1 MTETEPA
8 GEPPAPDADTVAP
21 RRRFPL
27 AAVLAVLFAAAAV
40 LLAFVATSLKSELD
54 DERADRR
61 AVAGVAGSFSEA
73 ILTFDGDDLEATK
86 ERVLGLSTGGFAE
99 EFEAS
104 FAGLAEL
111 VQTASSS
118 ARATVDDVF
127 VGDIDGGQATAITVV
142 DLAADGPAG
151 PRTVA
156 DTYLRLSL
164 VRVDGDWKVDGVT
177 SLNFA
182 QASAGGDTGAGG

>member
-1 MTETEPA
+1 MTDAEVDPA
-8 GEPPAPDADTVAP
+8 PPA

-27 AAVLAVLFAAAAV
+27 AAVLAVLFALAAI
-40 LLAFVATSLKSELD
+40 LLAFVATSLNGELE
-54 DERADRR
+54 DERAARR
-61 AVAGVAGSFSEA
+61 GVADVAGRFSEA
-73 ILTFDGDDLEATK
+73 ILTFDADDLEATK
-86 ERVLGLSTGGFAE
+86 ERVLSLSTGDFAD

-104 FAGLAEL
+104 FEGLAEL

-127 VGDIDGGQATAITVV
+127 VGDVADGEATVITVV
-142 DLAADGPAG
+142 DLTADGPSG

-164 VRVDGDWKVDGVT
+164 VRVDGEWRVDGVT

-182 QASAGGDTGAGG
+182 QAPAGGDTGDGG